1 MSKLLYLPVVRR
13 KFDAE
18 TAEQMMQTTLQ
29 QLSQYDLIA
38 PQAALGDPSE
48 LAEFLS
54 QIQDQ
59 TVAGIIFHNTTFTD
73 AEFIQLVHQYYPT
86 TPILLLAP
94 KEPSVGGWLRLN
106 ALTGIISSSNY
117 LVSQHHDF
125 EHIYGN
131 PDEPAV
137 IDKVASFVK
146 AVHVKDDLA
155 HLNIGVVGTYPPG
168 FFFSDADA
176 AQLQQHFGT
185 TLKHYPIDAAFDQAA
200 GLAPDQ
206 YRAQLDYAIE
216 HFKNLDP
223 TGDETLRFVKFATL
237 MKQYQQ
243 RDDLGALASR
253 CWPDFFDKYHS
264 APGAVWSQ
272 LSDQQ
277 LPTAMECDIH
287 GALSMYI
294 LQQMTVNQDAVFLG
308 DLSSMDPGD
317 NTLTTWH
324 DYGAYSLA
332 NPKYGVEAS
341 VHPNRK
347 VPVSPQMVL
356 KPGEVTFLR
365 VHYNQ
370 DGYQFVITKGT
381 VLDTPAQFNGA
392 SGRVQMDQPVTT
404 LVDQFVEHGYESHFA
419 VVYGDYVADLV
430 ALAKLL
436 KIDSVVY
443 A

>member
-1 MSKLLYLPVVRR
+1 MSNLLYLPVVRR
-13 KFDAE
+13 KFDAA
-18 TAEQMMQTTLQ
+18 TAEQIMQTTLK
-29 QLSQYDLIA
+29 QLADYDLIA
-38 PQAALGDPSE
+38 PKEALGDPSE
-48 LAEFLS
+48 LGDFLS
-54 QIQDQ
+54 SIQNES
-59 TVAGIIFHNTTFTD
+59 VAGIIFHNTTFTD
-73 AEFIQLVHQYYPT
+73 AEFIQMVHRYYPT

-94 KEPSVGGWLRLN
+94 REPSIHGWLRLN
-106 ALTGIISSSNY
+106 ALTGIISSGNY

-137 IDKVASFVK
+137 AHKIASFAK
-146 AVHVKDDLA
+146 AVQIKADLND
-155 HLNIGVVGTYPPG
+155 LNIGVVGTYPPG

-176 AQLQQHFGT
+176 AELKQHFGT
-185 TLKHYPIDAAFDQAA
+185 TLKHYEIDTAFDQAA
-200 GLAPDQ
+200 ALTPDQ
-206 YRAQLDYAIE
+206 YQDQLDYAIA
-216 HFKNLDP
+216 HFKGLDAD
-223 TGDETLRFVKFATL
+223 GDETIRFVKFATL
-237 MKQYQQ
+237 MRQYQQ
-243 RDDLGALASR
+243 RDQLGALASR

-294 LQQMTVNQDAVFLG
+294 LQQMTQQRDAVFLG
-308 DLSSMDPGD
+308 DLSSMDPSD

-365 VHYNQ
+365 VHYNA
-370 DGYQFVITKGT
+370 DGYQLIVAKGT
-381 VLDTPAQFNGA
+381 VLDTEAQFNGA

-419 VVYGDYVADLV
+419 VVYGDYVADIV
-430 ALAKLL
+430 ALGKLL
-436 KIDSVVY
+436 KIETVVY
-443 A
+443 

>member
-1 MSKLLYLPVVRR
+1 MSKILYLPVVRR
-13 KFDAE
+13 KFDAD
-18 TAEQMMQTTLQ
+18 TAEKIMQTTLD
-29 QLSQYDLIA
+29 QLKEYDLVA
-38 PQAALGDPSE
+38 PKSALGDPTE
-48 LAEFLS
+48 LGEFLS
-54 QIQDQ
+54 SIQN
-59 TVAGIIFHNTTFTD
+59 TSVAGIIFHNTTFTD
-73 AEFIQLVHQYYPT
+73 AEFIQMVHRYYPT

-94 KEPSVGGWLRLN
+94 REPSIHGWLRLN
-106 ALTGIISSSNY
+106 ALTGIISSGNY

-131 PDEPAV
+131 PEEPV
-137 IDKVASFVK
+137 VQDKVASFVK
-146 AVHVKDDLA
+146 SVQVKDDLA

-176 AQLQQHFGT
+176 AELKSHFGT
-185 TLKHYPIDAAFDQAA
+185 TLKHYEIDTAFDKAYNLPKSEYQ
-200 GLAPDQ
+200 DQ
-206 YRAQLDYAIE
+206 LEYAIN
-216 HFKNLDP
+216 HFTGLDAD
-223 TGDETLRFVKFATL
+223 GDETIRFVKFVAL
-237 MKQYQQ
+237 MKQYQVK
-243 RDDLGALASR
+243 DDLGALASR

-294 LQQMTVNQDAVFLG
+294 LQQMTTKHDAIFLG
-308 DLSSMDPGD
+308 DLSSMDPED

-370 DGYQFVITKGT
+370 DGYQFIITKGN
-381 VLDTPAQFNGA
+381 VQDTEAQFNGA
-392 SGRVQMDQPVTT
+392 SGRVKMDQPVDQ

-419 VVYGDYVADLV
+419 LVYGDYVDDLV
-430 ALAKLL
+430 NLARLL
-436 KIDSVVY
+436 KIESVVY
-443 A
+443 